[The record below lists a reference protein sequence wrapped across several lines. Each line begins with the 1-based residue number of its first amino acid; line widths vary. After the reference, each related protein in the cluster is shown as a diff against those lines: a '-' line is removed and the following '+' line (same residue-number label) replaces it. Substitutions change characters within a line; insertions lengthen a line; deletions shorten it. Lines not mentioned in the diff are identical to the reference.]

1 MSSSVMSSTA
11 RSASAVRVP
20 LPVFEVEVP
29 LTAAA
34 DAGSVRQLGGALAA
48 VSDRFGAAAWR
59 LDGSA
64 AALSG
69 GLGWCGPASSAYL
82 GACADARGWL
92 LNAWSA
98 LGLAGTTCGRYADEL
113 EQAAGLARAAAATAR
128 RLEAERS
135 RLVEQVR
142 RVDERLASAPSSGA
156 GSLTLF
162 TGLGAEGPE
171 INRLQAW
178 ADQLAHET
186 MLLRSQVDAVEQ
198 ACRTADARAAAAF
211 DRVASMT
218 QAARSGAVEAA
229 RAAQPPDPSV
239 PVEDGS
245 LGSRIGG
252 FFSALGDDITQPVAG
267 LVGLGGLV
275 GLNGDLSDSW
285 SALGHGIAEGLTHPV
300 ETGKALIDWSDIE
313 KGDWGHWAGTVGPGA
328 AATVASLG
336 GYSAVRV
343 VSSLGVFE
351 RADTV
356 AAEVRRLA
364 DLADHADIARIVA
377 ANGGHDTSVLV
388 QGGGLLAHELA
399 GGHSIDRHVG
409 LSVEQL
415 RQRMKRYRNLYV
427 ASTFVDRSSAERLVA
442 QTLDA
447 KSAEIALWLAD
458 REKNIRLSA
467 SARDVPALK
476 LTQDMGEQIGMS
488 LRRGAAVPTA
498 SSVVRVVL
506 VYDDSPLGFHVETA
520 FPLR

>member
-1 MSSSVMSSTA
+1 MST
-11 RSASAVRVP
+11 SAVLVP
-20 LPVFEVEVP
+20 VSVPEVEVP
-29 LTAAA
+29 NL
-34 DAGSVRQLGGALAA
+34 DVGSVRQLGGALAA

-82 GACADARGWL
+82 GACSDARGWL

-98 LGLAGTTCGRYADEL
+98 LKVAGTACGRYADEL
-113 EQAAGLARAAAATAR
+113 EQAAGLARAAAGTAR
-128 RLEAERS
+128 RLEAERA

-142 RVDERLASAPSSGA
+142 RVDERLGSAPPGGA
-156 GSLTLF
+156 GSVTLF
-162 TGLGAEGPE
+162 TGFGAEGSE
-171 INRLQAW
+171 ISRLQSW
-178 ADQLAHET
+178 ADQLAHES

-218 QAARSGAVEAA
+218 QAARSEAAYAA

-239 PVEDGS
+239 PTEDGS
-245 LGSRIGG
+245 LGSRLGG
-252 FFSALGDDITQPVAG
+252 FFSALGNDITQPVAMI
-267 LVGLGGLV
+267 GGLV
-275 GLNGDLSDSW
+275 GLNGDLTDSW
-285 SALGHGIAEGLTHPV
+285 SALGHGIGEAVTHPG
-300 ETGKALIDWSDIE
+300 ETGQALIDWSDIE
-313 KGDWGHWAGTVGPGA
+313 KGDWGHWAGTIGPGA
-328 AATVASLG
+328 VATAASLG

-356 AAEVRRLA
+356 AEEVRRLA
-364 DLADHADIARIVA
+364 DLADRADIARAVA

-427 ASTFVDRSSAERLVA
+427 ASTFVDRGSAERLVA
-442 QTLDA
+442 KTIDA

-458 REKNIRLSA
+458 RAKNVRLAA

-476 LTQDMGEQIGMS
+476 LTQDMGEQIGIS

>member
-1 MSSSVMSSTA
+1 MSSTA
-11 RSASAVRVP
+11 MSTSAVLVP
-20 LPVFEVEVP
+20 VAVLEVEVP
-29 LTAAA
+29 LV
-34 DAGSVRQLGGALAA
+34 DVGSVRQLGGALAA
-48 VSDRFGAAAWR
+48 FSDRFGAAAWR

-92 LNAWSA
+92 LSAWSA

-113 EQAAGLARAAAATAR
+113 EQAAGLARAAAGTAH
-128 RLEAERS
+128 RLEAERA

-142 RVDERLASAPSSGA
+142 RVDERLGSAPSSGA
-156 GSLTLF
+156 GSVTLF

-178 ADQLAHET
+178 ADQLAHES
-186 MLLRSQVDAVEQ
+186 MLLRSQVDSVEQ

-211 DRVASMT
+211 DRAASMT
-218 QAARSGAVEAA
+218 QAARSEAVDAA
-229 RAAQPPDPSV
+229 RAAQPPHPSG
-239 PVEDGS
+239 PPEDGS

-252 FFSALGDDITQPVAG
+252 FFSALGDDITQPVAM
-267 LVGLGGLV
+267 LGGLV
-275 GLNGDLSDSW
+275 GLNGDLTERW
-285 SALGHGIAEGLTHPV
+285 SALGHGIADAVTHPV
-300 ETGKALIDWSDIE
+300 ETGQALIDWSDVE
-313 KGDWGHWAGTVGPGA
+313 KGDWGHWAGTIGPGA
-328 AATVASLG
+328 VATVASLG

-343 VSSLGVFE
+343 VSGLGVFE

-356 AAEVRRLA
+356 ADEIRRLA
-364 DLADHADIARIVA
+364 DLADRADITRVVA

-388 QGGGLLAHELA
+388 HGGGLLAHELA

-447 KSAEIALWLAD
+447 KSAEIAVWLAD

-467 SARDVPALK
+467 SARDLPALK
-476 LTQDMGEQIGMS
+476 LTQDMGEQIGIS

-506 VYDDSPLGFHVETA
+506 VYDESPLGFHVETA